1 MKKETSNHQIN
12 AIAIEPNISS
22 LKANISN
29 HNIVVNFV
37 RNIGTNL
44 IEIDFLKLSN
54 ADIPSLS

>member
-1 MKKETSNHQIN
+1 MKNDTSNHQIN

-22 LKANISN
+22 LNANISN

-37 RNIGTNL
+37 RKIGTNL

-54 ADIPSLS
+54 ADMPSLS

>member
-1 MKKETSNHQIN
+1 MKNETSNHQIN

-29 HNIVVNFV
+29 HNMVVNFV

-54 ADIPSLS
+54 ADIPSFS